1 MYRDTVVNGRRAG
14 KELCDLLVVCGD
26 QVIIFSIKAVGWY
39 ENKDINIAW
48 PRWYKRAIK
57 KSATQ
62 IRHAGAWINKFPDRI
77 FLDSACTQPLPIPIP
92 PAGSRKV
99 HGVVIALGAHEACS
113 KFFAGDNGSFMI
125 TPSLVGDAHADP
137 NSPEYSPFT
146 IGDVDPSG
154 SFVHVMNN
162 VTLDI
167 LMRELDTITDFTDYL
182 ERKAAFTRSGHF
194 GMATGEEELLAYY
207 LTHLDADNKHG
218 FVHPDNKPWGPAE
231 HIAFDQGFY
240 SSMIKNPQYIR
251 KKEADQ
257 KSYLWDRLIE
267 AFTGHLLAGT
277 TIVPDGGP
285 LDISKH
291 EIGVRYMAQEPRLVR
306 RILSEGI
313 LGLLKIAH
321 QQQRNFRTMILPP
334 ERPGNRLG
342 YVFLTLAHPRKKLEG
357 GYEQYRQARA
367 NMLYAYCM
375 AVLNKY
381 RHIRRVIGIATEPP
395 PNPDDS
401 EVFSEDMIMVEAPR
415 QWSQERQADLER
427 LCKHFDI
434 MREDR
439 LRIMSFPGIEY
450 PNAPEDNET

>member
-1 MYRDTVVNGRRAG
+1 
-14 KELCDLLVVCGD
+14 
-26 QVIIFSIKAVGWY
+26 
-39 ENKDINIAW
+39 
-48 PRWYKRAIK
+48 
-57 KSATQ
+57 
-62 IRHAGAWINKFPDRI
+62 
-77 FLDSACTQPLPIPIP
+77 
-92 PAGSRKV
+92 
-99 HGVVIALGAHEACS
+99 
-113 KFFAGDNGSFMI
+113 
-125 TPSLVGDAHADP
+125 
-137 NSPEYSPFT
+137 
-146 IGDVDPSG
+146 
-154 SFVHVMNN
+154 
-162 VTLDI
+162 
-167 LMRELDTITDFTDYL
+167 
-182 ERKAAFTRSGHF
+182 
-194 GMATGEEELLAYY
+194 
-207 LTHLDADNKHG
+207 
-218 FVHPDNKPWGPAE
+218 
-231 HIAFDQGFY
+231 
-240 SSMIKNPQYIR
+240 MIKNPQYIR

-267 AFTGHLLAGT
+267 AFTEHLLAGT

-395 PNPDDS
+395 PNLDDS
-401 EVFSEDMIMVEAPR
+401 EVFSEDMVMVEAPPE
-415 QWSQERQADLER
+415 WSQERIADLER

-450 PNAPEDNET
+450 PDAPEDNET